1 MFSNISNPKIVIFY
15 FAYMP
20 QFIVH
25 GSFTNETMQLFV
37 LGASFAIMT
46 FFIKAPLAYASGL
59 FSSYLKNRPSILNI
73 IDKISGSILILLG
86 LKLAFSQKSSV

>member
-59 FSSYLKNRPSILNI
+59 FASYLKSCPSVLNI

-86 LKLAFSQKSSV
+86 LKLAFSQKTSV